1 MCEAVGEGAWPV
13 DLVWRVGLRLGDW
26 SWAVGL
32 CPIDWGLVRDL
43 GLV

>member
-26 SWAVGL
+26 SWAVR
-32 CPIDWGLVRDL
+32 LVQSVGGWISSWD
-43 GLV
+43 